1 MELKQYTKKEIETKI
16 KKLNK
21 LRKENFLKIKKIMFD
36 NMDQKILIM
45 DNIEFNII
53 TMLILYCNL
62 KMEISISI
70 FKEWKKEYERS
81 NKKTML
87 GVKYGY

>member
-62 KMEISISI
+62 EMEISISI
-70 FKEWKKEYERS
+70 FGEWKKEYERS
-81 NKKTML
+81 KETKQN
-87 GVKYGY
+87 

>member
-1 MELKQYTKKEIETKI
+1 MEIKKYSLGELETII
-16 KKLNK
+16 KKLK
-21 LRKENFLKIKKIMFD
+21 KDRKQNLFKIKKIMFD
-36 NMDQKILIM
+36 NMDQKIISM

-70 FKEWKKEYERS
+70 FEEWKKEYERS
-81 NKKTML
+81 KETKTN
-87 GVKYGY
+87 